1 MFYFR
6 TFLNESMILHI
17 LDIVSEYFTFFSNFY
32 FVYKYSFFIKLFMHY
47 LKQSIIE
54 CNGDIFM
61 KVFFIRKNYIIMLI
75 FILIVSAFFVF
86 FFQNFNSTFA
96 IEFSKNGTL
105 SDDMISKIS
114 DLTKGTEKVA
124 FLTFDDGPNVS
135 VTPKVLDILK
145 DKNVKASFFVIGKNV
160 DSHPEIVKR
169 AYDEGHFIA
178 NHGYDHNN
186 SILYKNSESFIN
198 EIKKTDLAIGNAI
211 GVQDYCSHVF
221 RFPNGFMS
229 PNNKAKKKEAVK
241 LLRDMN
247 YTYIDWNC
255 LNNDSMKKYNNYQLL
270 NNLKKTCKGKDTLV
284 ILMHDTKDVS
294 NSSNVLKES
303 IDYLR
308 SEGYIFKNF
317 YDIL

>member
-1 MFYFR
+1 
-6 TFLNESMILHI
+6 
-17 LDIVSEYFTFFSNFY
+17 
-32 FVYKYSFFIKLFMHY
+32 MHY
-47 LKQSIIE
+47 SNLFIIE
-54 CNGDIFM
+54 FNGDMFM
-61 KVFFIRKNYIIMLI
+61 KIFFIRKNYII
-75 FILIVSAFFVF
+75 ILICILIISAFFIF
-86 FFQNFNSTFA
+86 FFQNFNASFA
-96 IEFSKNGTL
+96 IELSKNSTI
-105 SDDMISKIS
+105 SDDTITKIS
-114 DLTKGTEKVA
+114 ELTKGSEKVA
-124 FLTFDDGPNVS
+124 FLTFDDGPNAS

-145 DKNVKASFFVIGKNV
+145 DEDVKASFFVIGKNV

-169 AYDEGHFIA
+169 AYNEGHFIA

-186 SILYKNSESFIN
+186 SVLYKNSESFIN

-229 PNNKAKKKEAVK
+229 PNNKANKKEAVK
-241 LLRDMN
+241 LLKDIN

-255 LNNDSMKKYNNYQLL
+255 LNNDSIKKYSNYQLL

-303 IDYLR
+303 IQYLK
-308 SEGYIFKNF
+308 SEGYTFKNF
-317 YDIL
+317 YDII

>member
-1 MFYFR
+1 
-6 TFLNESMILHI
+6 
-17 LDIVSEYFTFFSNFY
+17 
-32 FVYKYSFFIKLFMHY
+32 MHY
-47 LKQSIIE
+47 SNLFIIE
-54 CNGDIFM
+54 FNGDMFM
-61 KVFFIRKNYIIMLI
+61 KIFFIRKNYIIMFI
-75 FILIVSAFFVF
+75 FILIISAFFIF
-86 FFQNFNSTFA
+86 FFQNFNSSFA
-96 IEFSKNGTL
+96 IELSKNSII
-105 SDDMISKIS
+105 SDDTIAKIS
-114 DLTKGTEKVA
+114 DLTKGSEKVA

-145 DKNVKASFFVIGKNV
+145 DEDVKASFFVIGKNV

-169 AYDEGHFIA
+169 AYEEGHFIA

-241 LLRDMN
+241 LLKDIN

-255 LNNDSMKKYNNYQLL
+255 LNNDSIKKYSNYQLL

-303 IDYLR
+303 IQYLK
-308 SEGYIFKNF
+308 SEGYTFKNF

>member
-1 MFYFR
+1 MHH
-6 TFLNESMILHI
+6 LAL
-17 LDIVSEYFTFFSNFY
+17 
-32 FVYKYSFFIKLFMHY
+32 FIIKF
-47 LKQSIIE
+47 
-54 CNGDIFM
+54 NGDIFM
-61 KVFFIRKNYIIMLI
+61 KIFFIKKNYIIMLI
-75 FILIVSAFFVF
+75 SILVISIFFIFFLL
-86 FFQNFNSTFA
+86 NFNNTFA
-96 IEFSKNGTL
+96 IELSKNSTL
-105 SDDMISKIS
+105 SDDTATKIS

-145 DKNVKASFFVIGKNV
+145 DENVKATFFVIGKNV

-186 SILYKNSESFIN
+186 SVLYKNSESFIN

-229 PNNKAKKKEAVK
+229 PNNKSKKKEAVK
-241 LLRDMN
+241 LLKDIN

-303 IDYLR
+303 IQYLK
-308 SEGYIFKNF
+308 SEGYTFKNF